1 MRTQMTV
8 YLYADSK
15 KWLKGYSRKCRL
27 KESEIVRILLEREQ
41 RIRWLQW
48 ALQTP
53 DPAIA
58 PPNILSPSAERLPPR
73 WNAPPKPTRA
83 RRGTNQTS

>member
-8 YLYADSK
+8 YLHTDSK
-15 KWLKGYSRKCRL
+15 RWLKGYSRRCRL

-41 RIRWLQW
+41 QIKWLQW

-58 PPNILSPSAERLPPR
+58 PPENLPSSAERLPPR
-73 WNAPPKPTRA
+73 WNVPPKLTRA
-83 RRGTNQTS
+83 RRGANQPR